1 MTAWL
6 GVDIG
11 GTNTRVGLVDE
22 GGLIAARGFPTRP
35 AAGVGPW
42 AQRLRQ
48 EAAELRGPDP
58 LGVGVACAGV
68 LDARA
73 GRVLRSPNLPSFNG
87 QDLIGLV
94 SEALGLPAVLEN
106 DANLY
111 ALGEQSFGAGQ
122 GHADLACLT
131 LGTGVGGGLI
141 LDGRLVRGPLGSA
154 GEIGHTL
161 VVGDGRLC
169 GCGARGCLEAYASA
183 TGLRGMLVE
192 ALDAGRQTSLGREDS
207 VAAMD
212 AAAWAGDALAREL
225 FAVAGMAL
233 GRAFADLVCTLGL
246 DLIILGGGVARG
258 WELMRPAAQ
267 EELARRLRIIDA
279 GRLRVITGAL
289 GDDAPVL
296 GAAALARDELA
307 R

>member
-11 GTNTRVGLVDE
+11 GTNTRVGLVDD

-35 AAGVGPW
+35 TAGVGPW

-68 LDARA
+68 LDVRA
-73 GRVLRSPNLPSFNG
+73 GLVLRSPNLPSFNG
-87 QDLIGLV
+87 QALVGLV

-141 LDGRLVRGPLGSA
+141 MDGRLVRGPLGSA

-183 TGLRGMLVE
+183 TGLRGMLLE
-192 ALDAGRQTSLGREDS
+192 ALAAGRQTSLGRDDS

-267 EELARRLRIIDA
+267 EELTRRLRVLDPA
-279 GRLRVITGAL
+279 RVRVILGAL